1 MTFFHH
7 HQLHLHHYPAR
18 YVDYQYIFSISDK
31 VVFSAVVIAVCAHLY
46 SEARKLEP
54 LAYFDTVSKYLDL
67 DKQTIVLSNRH
78 EATVY
83 LYGFV
88 CMFFTD
94 LHVLPLLSMST
105 SDLEGKECAPYL
117 HPHPSLHRI

>member
-1 MTFFHH
+1 M
-7 HQLHLHHYPAR
+7 
-18 YVDYQYIFSISDK
+18 
-31 VVFSAVVIAVCAHLY
+31 FSAVVIAVCAHLY

-54 LAYFDTVSKYLDL
+54 LEYFDTVSKYLDL
-67 DKQTIVLSNRH
+67 DKQNIALSNRH
-78 EATVY
+78 EPTVY

-117 HPHPSLHRI
+117 HPHLSLHRI